1 VGFYVEDGTFHQWL
15 HTCVQVILELCFV
28 NVYPNRIIGLKLT
41 SNMSKKYLAKLLI
54 WSRWMNIMNEYLVN
68 LM

>member
-1 VGFYVEDGTFHQWL
+1 MGFYVEDGTFHQWL

-54 WSRWMNIMNEYLVN
+54 
-68 LM
+68 